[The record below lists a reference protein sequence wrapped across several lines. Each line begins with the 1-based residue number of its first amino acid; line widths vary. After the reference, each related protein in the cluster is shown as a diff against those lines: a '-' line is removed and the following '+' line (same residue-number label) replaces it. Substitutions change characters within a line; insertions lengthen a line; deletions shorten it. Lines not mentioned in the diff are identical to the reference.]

1 MGSVVKNT
9 YKPKQAN
16 IQKLKQYLMK
26 KNKKNG

>member
-1 MGSVVKNT
+1 MKVKNT
-9 YKPKQAN
+9 YTPKKAN

>member
-9 YKPKQAN
+9 YKPKKAN